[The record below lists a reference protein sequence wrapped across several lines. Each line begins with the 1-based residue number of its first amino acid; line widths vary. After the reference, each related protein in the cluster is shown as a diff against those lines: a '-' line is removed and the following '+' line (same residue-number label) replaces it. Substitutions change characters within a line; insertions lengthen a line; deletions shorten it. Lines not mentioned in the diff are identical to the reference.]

1 MIYLI
6 LNMSVQTNALTE
18 LFKCRLCLNIYL
30 QVVNESE
37 ERERL
42 EQELES
48 LALELEKKAELAKDR
63 YLYAFCF
70 KGIVYETTGIFL
82 YGNQ

>member
-1 MIYLI
+1 M
-6 LNMSVQTNALTE
+6 
-18 LFKCRLCLNIYL
+18 KCRHCLNINL
-30 QVVNESE
+30 QVLNESE

-70 KGIVYETTGIFL
+70 KGIVYETTGIFF